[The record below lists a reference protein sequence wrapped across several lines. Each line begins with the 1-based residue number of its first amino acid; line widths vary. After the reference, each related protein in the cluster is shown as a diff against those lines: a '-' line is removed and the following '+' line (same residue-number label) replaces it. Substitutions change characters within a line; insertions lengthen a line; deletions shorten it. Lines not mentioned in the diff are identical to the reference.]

1 MRHFVKVKFEIKIIG
16 RGDNQREIVSL
27 YPTFLSTAK
36 DLMRKGGKFYAVL
49 DSKTGMWSTNEND
62 MYRIID
68 EDLYSYADEHYCK
81 DSNGFYH
88 DNKNRE
94 IHLKTIED
102 STTRQL
108 IEFNKWF
115 NNLPANFNYIPLDSS
130 LTFLSDEVSAD
141 MYRSKRLTYDLAD
154 GIIDAYDQIMSVLY
168 SPENREKIEW
178 SIGSVLSGDSKK
190 IEKMVVLY
198 GKRGTGKSTIL
209 DLIEEIFKGYWAPFV
224 AEELALKS
232 YQFATAAFKDNPLIA
247 IQDDGSLAKIDSP
260 RINEIVSHRVTQINE
275 KNTKQ
280 YALRPQA
287 MLFMA
292 TNDLIDIHDTN
303 LGITRRLLD
312 VYPTYNLL
320 PVREYRRLVNQMMKF
335 EIPAI
340 AKHCLD
346 IYTELGKEYYSKYEP
361 VQMIKKTNYLQNF
374 MFEKCDDFIENDPIT
389 RSTLYKAFR
398 QYCDDMGL
406 PYPAKGNVFGEQ
418 VKDYYERYDDVK
430 WINGKT
436 QKYVY
441 SGFKADMFSIQY
453 EVLDK
458 KKEEDGGWL
467 KFNNDISVFDE
478 WCKDKGFPAQY
489 DTGKE
494 PPIVAWSKVKTTME
508 DIDSKKL
515 HWINIPVGENH
526 IRVDFDFK
534 DKDGNKDLK
543 KNMEAANEFP
553 QTYAEISQSGG
564 GVHLHYFYD
573 GDVLELN
580 PKYSKDIEIKTDKG
594 ESGCRR
600 KLTKC
605 NDIPI
610 ATLCR
615 GSLPLKGKKN
625 MVDFENVKDERHLR
639 SLIFK
644 NLRKEIHPGTKPS
657 VDFIYK
663 ILEDAYK
670 SGMKYDVQDLQP
682 DILAFAN
689 NSTNH
694 GQYCVNLVHKMHF
707 CSDETEEWHVNVSP
721 LNGEK
726 ETPIIF
732 FDVEVFPNLFLVNW
746 KYQGKNNPVVRMINP
761 SPNDIARLCKYRLIG
776 FNNRRYDNH
785 MLYARMMGYSTQGL
799 YDLSQRI
806 IGGDKNAFFR
816 EAYNL
821 SYTDIY
827 DFSNTKQSLKKWEIE
842 LGIHHQELGLPWDQ
856 PVPEDMWEKVAE
868 YCDNDVIATEAVF
881 EHLHEDWMAR
891 KILALLSGLSVNDT
905 TNSHTTRI
913 IVGDDKNPQN
923 SYIYTDLSTEFPGYE
938 FNPDGI
944 PKEKYKEGTKIVA
957 GKSLYL
963 GEDPGE
969 GGYVYAEPGMYYML
983 ALLDIAS
990 MHPNSA
996 RNLNIFGKYQPRY
1009 NALIDSRLAIKHKN
1023 YDEALKQLLF
1033 INPDVEDELKGYLSD
1048 AGDTKAL
1055 SYALKIPINSVY
1067 GLTSA
1072 KFENKLKD
1080 PRNIDNIV
1088 AKRGALFMINL
1099 KHEVQKRGFKLI
1111 ADQNVFKP
1119 FTVAHVKTD
1128 SIKIPN
1134 ATPEII
1140 EFVSEYGKKYGYSFE
1155 HEATYKKMCL
1165 VNDAVYVA
1173 QYADGEHE
1181 FKLPTG
1187 EKVMTSW
1194 TATGAEFQ
1202 HPYVFKKLFAN
1213 KELVFKDFCETKS
1226 VQKGELYLDM
1236 DEELPEGE
1244 HNMVFVGRVGSFVPI
1259 KPGCGGGRL
1268 YRVQDGK
1275 NYAAAGTK
1283 GYRWLEAEMVKAL
1296 HKENDIDMSYYE
1308 KLCSDAIDHISE
1320 FGDFDRFLNDE
1331 SYDANL
1337 EKYLNAPEELPWDTE
1352 PVDDFMNKPIAS

>member
-1 MRHFVKVKFEIKIIG
+1 MQKRKEEGDETMKHFVKVKTEMRTIG
-16 RGDNQREIVSL
+16 RGQNMRNVL
-27 YPTFLSTAK
+27 TVYPEFLASAK
-36 DLMRKGGKFYAVL
+36 DIMRKGGKFYAVL
-49 DSKTGMWSTNEND
+49 DQKTGMWSTDESD

-68 EDLYSYADEHYCK
+68 EDLYSYADEHFDKNEY
-81 DSNGFYH
+81 GFYH
-88 DNKNRE
+88 DKKDNE
-94 IHLKTIED
+94 VHIKTIEES
-102 STTRQL
+102 STRLL

-115 NNLPANFNYIPLDSS
+115 NNLPANHNYISLDSD
-130 LTFLSDEVSAD
+130 LTFLSDEVTPT
-141 MYRSKRLTYDLAD
+141 MYRSKRLPYDLVD
-154 GIIDAYDQIMSVLY
+154 GNIDAYETVISTLY
-168 SPENREKIEW
+168 SPTDREKLEW

-198 GKRGTGKSTIL
+198 GKKGTGKSTVL
-209 DLIEEIFKGYWAPFV
+209 DIIEEMFKGYWSVFV
-224 AEELALKS
+224 ADELASKAH
-232 YQFATAAFKDNPLIA
+232 QFATAAFKDNPLIA
-247 IQDDGSLAKIDSP
+247 IQDDGNLQKIDSP
-260 RINEIVSHRVTQINE
+260 RINEIVSHKVTQINE

-280 YALRPQA
+280 YAIRPNA
-287 MLFMA
+287 MLFLA
-292 TNDLIDIHDTN
+292 TNDLVDIHDTN
-303 LGITRRLLD
+303 MGIARRLLD
-312 VYPTYNLL
+312 VYPSGQTIS
-320 PVREYRRLVNQMMKF
+320 PEREFRRLKGQIIKF

-346 IYTELGKEYYSKYEP
+346 IYEELGRDYYSKYEP
-361 VQMIKKTNYLQNF
+361 KQMIDKTNYLRNF
-374 MFEKCDDFIENDPIT
+374 IFDREGDLVANDPIT
-389 RSTLYKAFR
+389 RDIVFKWYESYFEESGFSYKPTR
-398 QYCDDMGL
+398 II
-406 PYPAKGNVFGEQ
+406 FGEQ
-418 VKDYYERYDDVK
+418 LKEYYEKYEKVG

-436 QKYVY
+436 CRHVFT
-441 SGFKADMFSIQY
+441 GFKGADPKTKQKEIQSN
-453 EVLDK
+453 
-458 KKEEDGGWL
+458 GWL
-467 KFNNDISVFDE
+467 KFDKDISVFDDL
-478 WCKDKGFPAQY
+478 CKNKCFPAQY

-494 PPIVAWSKVKTTME
+494 PPIKAWSKVKTTME

-526 IRVDFDFK
+526 IRIDFDFK

-553 QTYAEISQSGG
+553 QTYAEVSQSGG

-573 GDVLELN
+573 GDVLELD

-610 ATLCR
+610 ATLHK

-707 CSDETEEWHVNVSP
+707 CSEDPGEWHVNVSP
-721 LNGEK
+721 LTGEK

-746 KYQGKNNPVVRMINP
+746 KYQGNNPVVRMINP
-761 SPNDIARLCKYRLIG
+761 SPNDIAKLCKYRLIG

-827 DFSNTKQSLKKWEIE
+827 DFSNTKQSLKKWEIQ

-881 EHLHEDWMAR
+881 DHLHEDWTAR

-944 PKEKYKEGTKIVA
+944 PKEKYKKDTKIVA

-969 GGYVYAEPGMYYML
+969 GGYVYAEPGMYGDV

-1009 NALIDSRLAIKHKN
+1009 NALIDARLDIKHN
-1023 YDEALKQLLF
+1023 DYDDALKQLLF
-1033 INPDVEDELKGYLSD
+1033 INPNVEEELKGYLSD
-1048 AGDTKAL
+1048 ADDTKAL

-1099 KHEVQKRGFKLI
+1099 KREVQKRGFKLI
-1111 ADQNVFKP
+1111 VDQNVFKP
-1119 FTVAHVKTD
+1119 FTVAHIKTD

-1140 EFVSEYGKKYGYSFE
+1140 EFVSEYGKKYGYTFE

-1165 VNDAVYVA
+1165 VNDAVYIA
-1173 QYADGEHE
+1173 QYDDGH
-1181 FKLPTG
+1181 
-1187 EKVMTSW
+1187 W

-1202 HPYVFKKLFAN
+1202 HPYIFKKLFS
-1213 KELVFKDFCETKS
+1213 KEPIEFKDLCETKS

-1236 DEELPEGE
+1236 DEDLPEGE

-1283 GYRWLEAEMVKAL
+1283 ERRWLEAEMVKAL

-1308 KLCSDAIDHISE
+1308 NLCNDAIEHISE
-1320 FGDFDRFLNDE
+1320 FGDFDRFVNDE

-1337 EKYLNAPEELPWDTE
+1337 EKYLSAPEELPWDDE
-1352 PVDDFMNKPIAS
+1352 PVHDFMNKPIAS